1 MRIDVVRTQNPVR
14 RRSGKAAVTTHRTI
28 DTSSGPQPFEAAL
41 SGHARRLE
49 LADGRLMSL
58 ARRPVPQS

>member
-1 MRIDVVRTQNPVR
+1 M
-14 RRSGKAAVTTHRTI
+14 TTHRTI

-41 SGHARRLE
+41 SGHARRLG